1 MGTEGSFSG
10 IKAAGREVN
19 QTHPSGTVIKYWC
32 SFTTTPA
39 IRLYRVDK
47 ENYSLHI
54 EMLSVCPTADI
65 RRDVKL
71 VFLLY
76 FI

>member
-1 MGTEGSFSG
+1 
-10 IKAAGREVN
+10 
-19 QTHPSGTVIKYWC
+19 VIKYWC